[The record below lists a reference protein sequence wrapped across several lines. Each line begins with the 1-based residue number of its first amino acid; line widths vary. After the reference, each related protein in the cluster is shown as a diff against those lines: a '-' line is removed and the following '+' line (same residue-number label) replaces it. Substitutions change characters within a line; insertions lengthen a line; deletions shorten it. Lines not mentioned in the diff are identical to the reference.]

1 MHELKSKKYNEVIK
15 LGDKLSGSVF
25 VETVY
30 PLVTTLKHYNGLFW
44 YFENYGMLAGFLV
57 YGKMTL
63 VKRVIVEIKGNYCG
77 KYIPICHVEEAIIV
91 SINENKHERAI
102 GLLQALLPKKTASPS
117 SDSLPF
123 EGRNSKKSIQVFS
136 ILFAKY

>member
-1 MHELKSKKYNEVIK
+1 MK
-15 LGDKLSGSVF
+15 LSNLVTNWSGSVF

-102 GLLQALLPKKTASPS
+102 GLCKPYTTGGKTPMARAMKQIN
-117 SDSLPF
+117 LMCL
-123 EGRNSKKSIQVFS
+123 EG
-136 ILFAKY
+136 L